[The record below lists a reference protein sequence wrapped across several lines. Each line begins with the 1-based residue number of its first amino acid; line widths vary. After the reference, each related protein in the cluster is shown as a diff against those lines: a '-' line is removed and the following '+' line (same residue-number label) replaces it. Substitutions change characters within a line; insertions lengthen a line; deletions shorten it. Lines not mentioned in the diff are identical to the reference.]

1 MFEFAI
7 ALACGIVMGL
17 VVYSVVFLVGSFM
30 VITNPKIIKWATK
43 IVIDRCKKITE
54 ELSAEKTEEE

>member
-1 MFEFAI
+1 MFEFVI
-7 ALACGIVMGL
+7 ALSCGIVLGL

-43 IVIDRCKKITE
+43 VCIDRCKKITE